1 MFDAGRGLGG
11 QYFQRMEGVTG
22 KKSPSLLRDLILVM
36 TFCSLSVSQ
45 RGKREEEGKKPTHTT
60 TSLQL
65 SQEEKRLPA
74 STCHVRSR
82 LYGQNFKI
90 QAKKL
95 QLTLVLLN
103 YHPQSQHLHML
114 PRSCFLK
121 LKTKAC
127 H

>member
-1 MFDAGRGLGG
+1 MFDAGRGLEG

-65 SQEEKRLPA
+65 SQEEKKASSQYLPCEIKA
-74 STCHVRSR
+74 VWSEF
-82 LYGQNFKI
+82 QN
-90 QAKKL
+90 
-95 QLTLVLLN
+95 TG
-103 YHPQSQHLHML
+103 
-114 PRSCFLK
+114 
-121 LKTKAC
+121 
-127 H
+127 